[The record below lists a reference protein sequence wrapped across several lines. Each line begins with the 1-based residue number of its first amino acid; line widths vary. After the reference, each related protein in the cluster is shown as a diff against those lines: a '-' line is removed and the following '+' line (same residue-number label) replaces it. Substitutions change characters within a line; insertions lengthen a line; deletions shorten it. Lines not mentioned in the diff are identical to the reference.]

1 MSIILPLGGLKKK
14 EYEFRINLVYTMGLG
29 WVQPWEK
36 KTKNFPTSLGFNR
49 AILFTLYLLF
59 IY

>member
-1 MSIILPLGGLKKK
+1 MSIILALGRLK
-14 EYEFRINLVYTMGLG
+14 EMGYEFKTNLVYTMGLG

-36 KTKNFPTSLGFNR
+36 KTKNFPTSLGVNR
-49 AILFTLYLLF
+49 TILFTLAI